1 MKKNHITWLT
11 AVIGLIFVVI
21 VLFNLR
27 HHILCIKFPYNL
39 EYREGV
45 VAYWVKNFV
54 NGQSLYPEIQ
64 QNPPYVHNPYTPL
77 YYVVTGLTQKLMK
90 TKSIFLAGRLL
101 SFLCLVA
108 TSMLIFGIVKMYGTT
123 ISGLL
128 SAGIFFCSPVVTNYG
143 CLEIVDM
150 MALCFCL
157 AGIYYGLKKTNRSM
171 IFSGIFCACSIL
183 TKPVF
188 VIPGLSMLFSNFFDK
203 NVRRKLFPFAFL
215 VTLFAVFSILFFKY
229 RNNLFQH
236 LLLFNMLPLNFSHF
250 LNVFSQVGVRHT
262 FIFSSIPLLAGI
274 IKDRKNPLYWYCI
287 FIPLTLL
294 FSAKIGSESNYFLE
308 IIALSSIAAGIIFSH
323 VEAKQIIAV
332 ACLGQ
337 LFLFLPFKPAPVFT
351 KTYGQEIPGAIS
363 SEPDKTLMEVDE
375 IISSELMGTSDPV
388 LAEDTGW
395 LVYADKTV
403 YLEPYQ
409 FSLLA
414 KYGRW
419 DDTTIVE
426 MIKEKQF
433 NLIIINAETYEKTG
447 EKFTKNMLDAM
458 KFSYAI
464 RRIIG
469 NTYIL
474 EPVISWTNE

>member
-1 MKKNHITWLT
+1 
-11 AVIGLIFVVI
+11 
-21 VLFNLR
+21 
-27 HHILCIKFPYNL
+27 
-39 EYREGV
+39 
-45 VAYWVKNFV
+45 
-54 NGQSLYPEIQ
+54 
-64 QNPPYVHNPYTPL
+64 
-77 YYVVTGLTQKLMK
+77 
-90 TKSIFLAGRLL
+90 
-101 SFLCLVA
+101 
-108 TSMLIFGIVKMYGTT
+108 
-123 ISGLL
+123 
-128 SAGIFFCSPVVTNYG
+128 
-143 CLEIVDM
+143 
-150 MALCFCL
+150 
-157 AGIYYGLKKTNRSM
+157 
-171 IFSGIFCACSIL
+171 
-183 TKPVF
+183 
-188 VIPGLSMLFSNFFDK
+188 
-203 NVRRKLFPFAFL
+203 
-215 VTLFAVFSILFFKY
+215 
-229 RNNLFQH
+229 
-236 LLLFNMLPLNFSHF
+236 MLPLNFSHF

-363 SEPDKTLMEVDE
+363 SEPDKTLMEVGE

-388 LAEDTGW
+388 LSEDTGW